1 MTGKPNAGTI
11 SILETLNLLDGSF
24 NSFAKGVADGKYAFW
39 LGSGISRERF
49 PMLPDLIEKVLEYLR
64 FHADPANDECPHSIA
79 LEEALNLAT
88 LSDDERDQID
98 LTHPVSSWPVLDPIK
113 QRLTN
118 QYEQLL
124 NIEVGDC
131 ASDVLIWEG
140 IDVANT
146 YANPEVEPDAEHL
159 GLAVL
164 IKEGV
169 VSELAS
175 ANWDGLVEKAV
186 EILST
191 DASPL
196 SVCVMSSDLQ
206 QAQNKPKLI
215 KFHGCAV
222 RAAENEAVYRPYL
235 VGRASQ
241 IANWANSNNV
251 KALAGH
257 LEVTICERPT
267 LMLGLSVQDFNIQ
280 SLFGAAQAKLGWN
293 WPGDRPSYVFSEQQV
308 TPGQGSLLQIVYR
321 DDYAGATRAEIKE
334 GSRIQA
340 FAKPLLLALILYV
353 FSEKIK
359 RLAKTLPALAGPPM
373 TVWIAKGVEA
383 LRNAIAATDSDDR
396 FGFTNELIRSAS
408 RMRRLISVGT
418 YDPDDA
424 SYEPL
429 TDRPAAEI
437 VRNADTLSNGL
448 PEVSCAIALLG
459 HGLVNN
465 FWEIGPTNEPEATAA
480 MAMIGDGED
489 RARLFIAATVGAEQR
504 FYSDGRLTHGENA
517 ILIRAQP
524 SYNKMQRSPS
534 KAPGRT
540 GKLRTREVTIPE
552 LFSAETSPE
561 QLMEK
566 FRGEAVI

>member
-1 MTGKPNAGTI
+1 MNTTTTADTI
-11 SILETLNLLDGSF
+11 SIVDTLELLDGPF
-24 NSFAKGVADGKYAFW
+24 DSFAKGVAEGKYAFW

-64 FHADPANDECPHSIA
+64 SHADPANDECPHNIA
-79 LEEALNLAT
+79 LAEALNLAT
-88 LSDDERDQID
+88 LSNNERDQID
-98 LTHPVSSWPVLDPIK
+98 LTQPVSSWPILDPIK

-118 QYEQLL
+118 QYETLL

-140 IDVANT
+140 IDVVNT
-146 YANPEVEPDAEHL
+146 YGNPAVEPDVEHL
-159 GLAVL
+159 SLAVL

-186 EILST
+186 DILSKG
-191 DASPL
+191 ANSL
-196 SVCVMSSDLQ
+196 SVCVQSSDLQ
-206 QAQNKPKLI
+206 EAQNRPKLL

-222 RAAENEAVYRPYL
+222 RAAENETTYRPYI

-241 IANWANSNNV
+241 IANWTNNDNV
-251 KALAGH
+251 RALASH

-280 SLFGAAQAKLGWN
+280 NLFGAAQAKLAWN
-293 WPGDRPSYVFSEQQV
+293 WPGERPSYVFSEQQV
-308 TPGQGSLLQIVYR
+308 TSGQSSLLQIVYR
-321 DDYAGATRAEIKE
+321 DEYEGQTRKEIKE

-340 FAKPLLLALILYV
+340 FAKPLLLALILHV
-353 FSEKIK
+353 LSEKIT
-359 RLAKTLPALAGPPM
+359 RLAKTLPAFADPPM
-373 TVWIAKGVEA
+373 TDWIASGVA
-383 LRNAIAATDSDDR
+383 AFRNVIAACDSGDR
-396 FGFTNELIRSAS
+396 YTFTNELIRGVSL
-408 RMRRLISVGT
+408 MRRLISVGT
-418 YDPDDA
+418 YDQADA

-429 TDRPAAEI
+429 TDRSAAEI
-437 VRNADTLSNGL
+437 ICNAETQSNGL

-459 HGLVNN
+459 HGLANN
-465 FWEIGPTNEPEATAA
+465 FWEIGPSQEPEATAA
-480 MAMIGDGED
+480 MAVIGEGEN
-489 RARLFIAATVGAEQR
+489 RARLFIAATIGAEQR
-504 FYSDGRLTHGENA
+504 FYADGRLTQGENA

-524 SYNKMQRSPS
+524 SYGKMQRSPS

-540 GKLRTREVTIPE
+540 GKLKTREVTIPE
-552 LFSAETSPE
+552 LISAETSQE

-566 FRGEAVI
+566 FRAEAAI